1 MRKTIKI
8 LVGSLLALV
17 LISSCNNSKM
27 KVPEGILKPNELKL
41 LLVDIHLIDG
51 MLQFKKTVR
60 KEKEDS
66 AFNYYPAILK
76 KHGISREMFDSTIL
90 FYTQYPEEFAKIYD
104 EVLEDLS
111 KMEGDRRELIDAKSD
126 SLE

>member
-1 MRKTIKI
+1 MRKIIK
-8 LVGSLLALV
+8 LLFSV
-17 LISSCNNSKM
+17 LLFMLLIISCNNSKM
-27 KVPEGILKPNELKL
+27 KIPDGILKPNELAP

-51 MLQFKKTVR
+51 LLHQQKMIR
-60 KEKEDS
+60 KDKEDS

-76 KHGISREMFDSTIL
+76 KHGISRMMFDSTIL
-90 FYTQYPEEFAKIYD
+90 FYTQYPEEFSKIYD

-111 KMEGDRRELIDAKSD
+111 KMEGERREMIDAKSD